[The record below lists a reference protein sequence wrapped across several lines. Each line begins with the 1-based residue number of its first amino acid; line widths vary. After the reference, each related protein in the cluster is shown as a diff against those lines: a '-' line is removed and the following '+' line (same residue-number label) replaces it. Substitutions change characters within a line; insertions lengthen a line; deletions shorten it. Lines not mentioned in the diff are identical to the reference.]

1 MRRTWHRIVTLAIPL
16 ATSLAAATIEEV
28 VLDPRRVTDLAVSRE
43 VTTVMFPGPITALAG
58 AEMLIEDGTA
68 SAEVEEGSP
77 LRFHVTHAPGA
88 NFILVRSIQ
97 PDATGR
103 LTAIYE
109 GAAFVLNLQAVAAGS
124 VASLIFVP
132 RTAPVAVEVAG
143 PPAPVKFS
151 PRIGFSLLDRARA
164 YPVLAQSLPKVVEG
178 VTRRVQNRTVVLP
191 DVEIVVEEVL
201 RFSREDAVV
210 LLLHVHNPTDQVV
223 DLAPSSFAA
232 RVAHERFEQAIA
244 NGPRSLAPGES
255 AHAEFAIVG
264 LPDGSRNDLSA
275 DNAFTVLINTSRRPV
290 EPVTLSADA
299 TTVEEEDQE
308 PALEPEVLP

>member
-58 AEMLIEDGTA
+58 AEMLIEGGAA
-68 SAEVEEGSP
+68 STEVAEGSP
-77 LRFHVTHAPGA
+77 LRFHVSHAPGS
-88 NFILVRSIQ
+88 NFILIRSLQ
-97 PDATGR
+97 GDSTGR

-132 RTAPVAVEVAG
+132 RSAPAAVEVAG
-143 PPAPVKFS
+143 PPTPVRFS

-164 YPVLAQSLPKVVEG
+164 YPVLVQSLPKAVEG

-210 LLLHVHNPTDQVV
+210 LLLHVRNPTDQVV

-232 RVAHERFEQAIA
+232 RIAHERFEQAIA

-255 AHAEFAIVG
+255 AQAEFAIVG

-275 DNAFTVLINTSRRPV
+275 DNAFTVLVNTSRRPA
-290 EPVTLSADA
+290 ESLAPSADA
-299 TTVEEEDQE
+299 ATVEQEDPKTSLQ
-308 PALEPEVLP
+308 PEVSP